1 MANEQSNSANP
12 NVDLKYR
19 RKKNAEEMKHQVVT
33 FVLMIFFTV
42 ISFIAVAME
51 DFSHWFIKPVIL
63 LLAVIQVVFQL
74 YYFMHMKNKG
84 HGTIALFLFSG
95 LAVGLI
101 TVLTFLTIVW
111 L

>member
-19 RKKNAEEMKHQVVT
+19 RKKNAEEMKHQVISFT
-33 FVLMIFFTV
+33 LMIFFTLLA
-42 ISFIAVAME
+42 FAAVGI
-51 DFSHWFIKPVIL
+51 DGFSHWFIKPVIL
-63 LLAVIQVVFQL
+63 LLAVVQVIFQL
-74 YYFMHMKNKG
+74 YYFMHMKHKG

-101 TVLTFLTIVW
+101 TVLVFLTIVW
-111 L
+111 I

>member
-19 RKKNAEEMKHQVVT
+19 RKKNAEEMKQQVIT
-33 FVLMIFFTV
+33 FVMMIFFTV
-42 ISFIAVAME
+42 ISFVAVAME

-63 LLAVIQVVFQL
+63 LLAVIQVIFQL
-74 YYFMHMKNKG
+74 YYFMHMKHKG